1 MLLIILLYLMLI
13 LCSFLVIAILFLRF
27 APQLGGVQ
35 TGERLL
41 RIERSEQYRDGHFRN
56 RPETPMGL
64 PRGSRSH
71 VLKEYFFGK
80 EERIPKEPLPSMI
93 PDFGSDEN
101 EGEGKNCGHPEENCV
116 RDGKDIAQERNRT
129 SITWLGHSTVL
140 IQINGLV
147 LLTDPVLSKR
157 VSPLPLFGPRSF
169 PGSTP
174 IHAWDLPHLDAIII
188 SHDHYDHLDHRTILE
203 LKSRTQRFFVPLG
216 VGAHLERWGVDREKI
231 VESDWWEESTLRGHR
246 DDDKDRGEVGG
257 EEPEAVGKNNGD
269 YNDRYEVVGT
279 EPEENAEEKKEYAED
294 IRLIAA
300 PARHFSGRKFTEI
313 NRTLWV
319 SWVIKT
325 RDMALYFGG
334 DSGYTG
340 EFVEIGKKYGP
351 FQVAMLD
358 SGQYSVYWSDI
369 HLLPEQVVQAVID
382 LGGAVLLPIHWGK
395 LNLSIHPWY
404 EPIERVLA
412 EAETREIAVATPRIG
427 ETLRFGEDLPH
438 ERWWGPH

>member
-1 MLLIILLYLMLI
+1 MLLTILLYLTLI
-13 LCSFLVIAILFLRF
+13 LCSFLLIAILFLRF

-35 TGERLL
+35 AGERLL

-56 RPETPMGL
+56 RPETRMGL

-71 VLKEYFFGK
+71 ILKEYFFGK
-80 EERIPKEPLPSMI
+80 EERVPKEPLPSMV
-93 PDFGSDEN
+93 PDFVCDEN
-101 EGEGKNCGHPEENCV
+101 VGEGTKCSHTAGNCV
-116 RDGKDIAQERNRT
+116 KDGKDNAQDRNEI

-140 IQINGLV
+140 IRINGLM

-157 VSPLPLFGPRSF
+157 VSPLPLIGPRSF

-174 IHAWDLPHLDAIII
+174 IHARDLPPLDAIII

-203 LKSRTQRFFVPLG
+203 LRSRTKRFFVPLG

-231 VESDWWEESTLRGHR
+231 VELDWWEESPLR
-246 DDDKDRGEVGG
+246 DRQG
-257 EEPEAVGKNNGD
+257 
-269 YNDRYEVVGT
+269 
-279 EPEENAEEKKEYAED
+279 AEE
-294 IRLIAA
+294 IVRLIAT
-300 PARHFSGRKFTEI
+300 PARHFSGRKFTEM

-325 RDMALYFGG
+325 RDTVLYFGG

-340 EFVEIGKKYGP
+340 EFVEIGNRYGP

-358 SGQYSVYWSDI
+358 SGQYSVNWSDI
-369 HLLPEQVVQAVID
+369 HLLPEQAVQAAID
-382 LGGAVLLPIHWGK
+382 LGGAILLPIHWGK

-412 EAETREIAVATPRIG
+412 EAEKRKIATATPRIG